1 MEGIELIQVLAEIE
15 PVEVLEGLETD
26 HLKRIFDGWFS
37 RLVHS
42 PMQA

>member
-15 PVEVLEGLETD
+15 SVEVLEGLETD

-37 RLVHS
+37 RLVHF
-42 PMQA
+42 PIQT